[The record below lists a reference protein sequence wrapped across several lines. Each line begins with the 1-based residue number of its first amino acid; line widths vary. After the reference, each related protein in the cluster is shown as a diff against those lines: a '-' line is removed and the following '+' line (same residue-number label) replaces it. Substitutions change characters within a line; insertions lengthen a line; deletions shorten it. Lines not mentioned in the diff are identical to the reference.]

1 MNSNVTFK
9 ERYDELINA
18 IEMRLK
24 ESIKSNTDE
33 PVMAICKRVAADL
46 HRDSRYISEIFS
58 FISGIPLGS
67 YLKLRKLE
75 IAFNAK
81 IKGNKSTWENAA
93 LMVYRDVTSFKN
105 AFKHTYGL
113 TVTEAEKD
121 PGRINLTYPL
131 YLDLVLEGRYANMEN
146 KLVFDNNDWEEV
158 KEFELYEHLYGIGF
172 TQLSFARDYVKDNP
186 QANLEFILE
195 ILAEQYSSPLD
206 DVLGNIDRKAFDLV
220 VKTGLTRWE
229 AECIVGI
236 LDEQGYSDIDAIDP
250 IYFKIMEQVL
260 DNQAFGKYCSTST
273 QKDVTYN
280 DYKKVKAIMGEKGY
294 HNYWDLFRV
303 FTDAEDNETW
313 EEAIERFM
321 KENPSP
327 IVGNWT
333 EEDYEEYDAATRIC
347 YTEPLAKIL
356 LFAEKVYGKDR
367 LAGLRCPHDILVFAA
382 MMKRKMTENEAIA
395 FIEAEINEELSAF
408 LNEDLWLKFEY
419 NQMVEEKSKC

>member
-33 PVMAICKRVAADL
+33 PAMAICKRVATDL

-58 FISGIPLGS
+58 FISGIPMGS

-93 LMVYRDVTSFKN
+93 LMVYRDVASFKN

-121 PGRINLTYPL
+121 PGRINLTCPL

-172 TQLSFARDYVKDNP
+172 NQLSFARDYIQDNP
-186 QANLEFILE
+186 QVNLEFILE
-195 ILAEQYSSPLD
+195 ILAEQYSDPVD
-206 DVLGNIDRKAFDLV
+206 DIIGDFDRKAFDLV
-220 VKTGLTRWE
+220 VKKGLTRSD
-229 AECIVGI
+229 AEYIVKALEEEGHLNI
-236 LDEQGYSDIDAIDP
+236 GTIDSA
-250 IYFKIMEQVL
+250 YFKIMEQVIFNL
-260 DNQAFGKYCSTST
+260 EYKKDYSSFKQKY
-273 QKDVTYN
+273 VTYN
-280 DYKKVKAIMGEKGY
+280 DYKKVKDMMGKKGY
-294 HNYWDLFRV
+294 
-303 FTDAEDNETW
+303 
-313 EEAIERFM
+313 
-321 KENPSP
+321 
-327 IVGNWT
+327 
-333 EEDYEEYDAATRIC
+333 
-347 YTEPLAKIL
+347 
-356 LFAEKVYGKDR
+356 
-367 LAGLRCPHDILVFAA
+367 
-382 MMKRKMTENEAIA
+382 
-395 FIEAEINEELSAF
+395 
-408 LNEDLWLKFEY
+408 Y
-419 NQMVEEKSKC
+419 N